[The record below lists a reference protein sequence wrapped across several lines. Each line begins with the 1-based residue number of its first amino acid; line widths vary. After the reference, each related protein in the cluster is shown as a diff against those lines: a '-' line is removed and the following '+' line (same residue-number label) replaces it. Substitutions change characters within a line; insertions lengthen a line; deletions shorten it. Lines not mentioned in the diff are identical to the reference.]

1 MEKQQNHSQNKKRA
15 KKEHREGGVG
25 GEGKTEKWAKKVG
38 GRKKRADA

>member
-15 KKEHREGGVG
+15 KKEHREGVG